1 MNTKVADLMVKNVIG
16 CQPHNTVEHV
26 KKMMKNNKV
35 HAIPVLDGDNEL
47 KGIVSSMDLTE
58 DLNDNSPIT
67 KVMTEKVYT
76 IPMYN
81 DIHHAAR
88 LMRNHKV
95 HHVVVTHE
103 KKVVGILSS
112 FDLLKLVEDHRFVM
126 KKAPS
131 KSTKKKTKRL

>member
-1 MNTKVADLMVKNVIG
+1 MNTKVADIMIKNVIG
-16 CQPHNTVEHV
+16 CQPHHSVEHV
-26 KKMMKNNKV
+26 KKIMKTNKI
-35 HAIPVLDGDNEL
+35 HAIPVIDNENSL
-47 KGIVSSMDLTE
+47 KGIVSTIDLT
-58 DLNDNSPIT
+58 DSIKDNTPVSNI
-67 KVMTEKVYT
+67 MTENVYT

-81 DIHHAAR
+81 DVHHAAR

-126 KKAPS
+126 KQAPS
-131 KSTKKKTKRL
+131 ESKKKF

>member
-1 MNTKVADLMVKNVIG
+1 MAKNVIG
-16 CQPHNTVEHV
+16 CQPHHTVEHV
-26 KKMMKNNKV
+26 KKMMKKNKV
-35 HAIPVLDGDNEL
+35 HAIPVLDGENEL
-47 KGIVSSMDLTE
+47 RGIVSSMDMTE
-58 DLNDNSPIT
+58 DLKNKTPIS

-81 DIHHAAR
+81 DIHHVAR

-103 KKVVGILSS
+103 KKIVGILSS

-126 KKAPS
+126 KPAPS
-131 KSTKKKTKRL
+131 KSTKKQTKRL